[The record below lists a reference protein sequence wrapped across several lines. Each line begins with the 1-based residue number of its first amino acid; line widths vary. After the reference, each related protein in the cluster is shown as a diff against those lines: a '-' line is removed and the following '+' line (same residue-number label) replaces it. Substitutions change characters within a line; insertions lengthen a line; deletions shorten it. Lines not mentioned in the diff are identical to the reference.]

1 MAKKVKFPLV
11 LRDDQRV
18 YTMEELREYFH
29 FKKIYEYFRNGKLAE
44 WLETRYYEEEARQIQ
59 ELDPQENGVM
69 KKLCRILSVDSAG
82 ADLFEK
88 YWLIPCT
95 GEEWKTFLET
105 PFADILEAV
114 SHITAP
120 ECLEIIYSSR
130 FLVFLILNCRISML
144 KGREMEKGT
153 RIAINKLTYD
163 YLTGQV
169 GQPEEEISSLLEI
182 VTRLVN
188 LKDFAAL
195 PGFYLS
201 EKLANYMALSGC
213 SSHNEVTNI
222 RRVNFIICTSLGKTF
237 PLDFSGTPP
246 EQCEMAEEIIEE
258 IIIKIYSVLFPDE
271 KILFKG
277 TMLDVWAPDSPWI
290 DKSVSAIYDLI
301 TTIVLDMLDQLPLD
315 TIREILLS
323 YVEDYQSIYAPKG
336 HGTRILLKDIPE
348 YYTNIW
354 SVLEE
359 MNVL

>member
-1 MAKKVKFPLV
+1 MAKKIKFPLV

-130 FLVFLILNCRISML
+130 FLIFLILNCRISML
-144 KGREMEKGT
+144 KGREMEKRT

-195 PGFYLS
+195 PDFYLS

-222 RRVNFIICTSLGKTF
+222 RRVNFIICTSLGKVL
-237 PLDFSGTPP
+237 PLDFSDDITD
-246 EQCEMAEEIIEE
+246 QFEMIEE
-258 IIIKIYSVLFPDE
+258 IIIKIYSVLFPEE

-277 TMLDVWAPDSPWI
+277 VMFDVCEPDSPGM
-290 DKSVSAIYDLI
+290 DQSAFEIYGLI
-301 TTIVLDMLDQLPLD
+301 TSVVLDMLEQLPLD

-323 YVEDYQSIYAPKG
+323 YVEEYESTYAPKG
-336 HGTRILLKDIPE
+336 YRTRILLKDIPE

-354 SVLEE
+354 SVLGEI
-359 MNVL
+359 NVL